1 MLDRLSAGYGR
12 ELLVEIEEIC
22 PTNRQQPAAFFALA
36 LLMPA
41 IIGPLT
47 KSIHGDEQAA
57 VISYIGRRTRQILV
71 VLKLEEITLK
81 GPADLAFGGALWF
94 GENQDRAS
102 KSSGRPRLCWRVARA
117 PVRQRAS
124 NPQGVGRTATR
135 ERVVLQGDI
144 PSPLNPP
151 SGCVFRTRCRFALPV
166 CAEAVPPA
174 VDTGGGHVVACIR
187 RDDPEVKAAAGA
199 VATN

>member
-1 MLDRLSAGYGR
+1 MQAALNHDDIMLAAYGIPDFYTVSPSLYAEGTSFYSEAGAERY
-12 ELLVEIEEIC
+12 
-22 PTNRQQPAAFFALA
+22 TQA
-36 LLMPA
+36 LLASVP
-41 IIGPLT
+41 
-47 KSIHGDEQAA
+47 
-57 VISYIGRRTRQILV
+57 R
-71 VLKLEEITLK
+71 
-81 GPADLAFGGALWF
+81 AD
-94 GENQDRAS
+94 
-102 KSSGRPRLCWRVARA
+102 P
-117 PVRQRAS
+117 
-124 NPQGVGRTATR
+124 TATR

-174 VDTGGGHVVACIR
+174 VDMGGGHVVACIR